1 MTASQL
7 ADAISHQATAQLI
20 EHGALP
26 ATAIIISPAGMR
38 VLSLEETD
46 ATARRALFTGAAAA
60 GASALAF
67 AAEVLM
73 HQDATTAT
81 ALAIPD
87 DAGPA
92 DGLIVAAATPSDET
106 IRLWRIRRHP
116 ALDLIPIDLSDYTA
130 SGLLSDLPWAA
141 SPRPHRP
148 HTGASQP

>member
-7 ADAISHQATAQLI
+7 ADTISQQATAQLL
-20 EHGALP
+20 ERGALP
-26 ATAIIISPAGMR
+26 ATAIIISPAGLR
-38 VLSLEETD
+38 VLSLEDTD
-46 ATARRALFTGAAAA
+46 PAAHRALFAGAAAA
-60 GASALAF
+60 GARALAF

-73 HQDATTAT
+73 RQEAATAT

-116 ALDLIPIDLSDYTA
+116 ALDLIPIDLSDCTA
-130 SGLLSDLPWAA
+130 TGLLSELPWAA
-141 SPRPHRP
+141 SPRPPQPR
-148 HTGASQP
+148 SQP